1 MKSIAILTFSRACN
15 YGAVLQAY
23 ALKKYLEN
31 KNYNVQIINYKQ
43 KDIENSSKIFL
54 WKDSNRKFSIRAL
67 ISSLVYLKFRLSRK
81 LKFWRFS
88 CKYLDRNSK
97 IIHTYKDIPTNFD
110 IYIHG
115 SDQLWNPKLVGFDK
129 VYWGYYKIKN
139 NSYRITYA
147 MSFESNSISKL
158 RQNDIKDALN
168 NFKYISLREDFLID
182 NLSPFTQ
189 KNIYSV
195 LDPTLLVNSNIWE
208 KFCVKRNTKPYLLFY
223 QVGVTDLNK
232 HIINDISNKLNLKIK
247 VVSGPILRRNF
258 YKNNPSPEE
267 FLTLLYNA
275 SFIVSTSFHATT
287 FAIIFKKQFYTIAA
301 NSGSDIRYY
310 SLLSKLSLSDR
321 IINKKDDVD
330 LSKHIDY
337 NNVSIKLEKLK
348 KESEEYLTKALQD
361 ESL

>member
-1 MKSIAILTFSRACN
+1 MKNIAILTFSRACN

-23 ALKKYLEN
+23 ALKKYLEG
-31 KNYNVQIINYKQ
+31 KKYNVQILNYKQ
-43 KDIENSSKIFL
+43 PFIDNSGKIFQ
-54 WKDSNRKFSIRAL
+54 WKNKFGNVSVRTL
-67 ISSLVYLKFRLSRK
+67 ISTLVYLKFRISRK
-81 LKFWRFS
+81 LNFLRFS
-88 CKYLDRNSK
+88 YKYLDRDTK
-97 IIHTYKDIPTNFD
+97 VIYTYKEIPTNFD

-129 VYWGYYKIKN
+129 VYWGYYKIKSD
-139 NSYRITYA
+139 SYRITYA
-147 MSFESNSISKL
+147 MSFESDSISK
-158 RQNDIKDALN
+158 QKQHDIKDALN
-168 NFKYISLREDFLID
+168 NFKYISIREDFLID
-182 NLSPFTQ
+182 SLSSFTK

-195 LDPTLLVNSNIWE
+195 LDPTLLVNPNIWE
-208 KFCVKRNTKPYLLFY
+208 KLYVKRNAKPYLLFY

-232 HIINDISNKLNLKIK
+232 QIINYISSRLKLK
-247 VVSGPILRRNF
+247 VKVISGPILRKNI

-301 NSGSDIRYY
+301 NSGSDVRYY
-310 SLLSKLSLSDR
+310 SLLSKLSLNDR
-321 IINKKDDVD
+321 IINKKDDID
-330 LSKHIDY
+330 LTKNIDY

-348 KESEEYLTKALQD
+348 IASEKYLTKALQD